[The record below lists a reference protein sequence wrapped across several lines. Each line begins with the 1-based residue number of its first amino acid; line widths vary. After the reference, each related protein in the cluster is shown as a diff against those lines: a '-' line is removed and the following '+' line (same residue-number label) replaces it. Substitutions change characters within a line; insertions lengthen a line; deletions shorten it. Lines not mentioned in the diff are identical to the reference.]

1 MAARASK
8 TVIYAALLGNTLI
21 ALSKYGLPGSPEAPP
36 C

>member
-21 ALSKYGLPGSPEAPP
+21 ALSKYGAAWLTGSAA